1 MFLFWKDLGGGQD
14 NQGVLILIEL
24 TRSSVP
30 KLDSELFSMCCYT
43 DAYKST
49 RAADYGEVSSEINK
63 CCRPTSSRH
72 SRGPATRGE
81 LTRRDKRR
89 EVARRREALSST
101 ARPTR
106 LRGAPGKL
114 LVRAR
119 EACWCKAGA
128 QARDSAGERLR
139 SIRDRGSIGAFS
151 K

>member
-1 MFLFWKDLGGGQD
+1 MRDETEKGGHLVLHAWVDQECARNRAWYPWPGHWSDKTNAFWQL
-14 NQGVLILIEL
+14 E
-24 TRSSVP
+24 
-30 KLDSELFSMCCYT
+30 F
-43 DAYKST
+43 
-49 RAADYGEVSSEINK
+49 DYGEVSSEINK